1 MGVAL
6 IIFLTAVFGIW
17 AAAKFLLFV
26 ISYSERNSKPSK
38 NPYIE
43 YHELKNKND
52 DDYQDYLEWLKK
64 EGRGVPVEK
73 MKSPEDVRAENK
85 IKKLF

>member
-1 MGVAL
+1 MAVA
-6 IIFLTAVFGIW
+6 IIILFSVVFGIW
-17 AAAKFLLFV
+17 AIAKFLLFV
-26 ISYSERNSKPSK
+26 INYYKSK
-38 NPYIE
+38 NPYIQ
-43 YHELKNKND
+43 YHKMKNQND